1 MDPITI
7 ALIAAGAAAGSG
19 GVVAWVSA
27 RRRRHAQEAMRQA
40 VRTTIPCGT
49 QAPVSLLDL
58 FWDLGSSDFALE
70 ILAHRDLLLD
80 APDQLPALM
89 TELPARIAEA
99 GSYRALVDEIL
110 EAIEEF
116 QRQGASRR
124 AIPALAAPTI
134 KALPAAGETGA
145 LAVVHTTA
153 ASRDWEAW
161 RTGRTAGALGEGTG
175 QDVDVDQVLDAGIGS
190 MLSSLFEG
198 SISQEFR
205 RWSAQREAKKA
216 RAELDRALESLHS
229 VYASLVANDPR
240 TLEFLHD
247 ASRRWDAER
256 NRIEALR
263 AAAPFAER
271 SWAMC
276 ADALLEASSALALQ
290 MAQAAQANVSDTL
303 ARIDGLAAAGNRAMA
318 GYLVYVNRYALLV
331 GRMELCEA
339 QVRAIEGASD
349 RLRAKLGE
357 LRRKGLVSGG

>member
-1 MDPITI
+1 MDPLTI
-7 ALIAAGAAAGSG
+7 ALIAAGAAVAGSG
-19 GVVAWVSA
+19 GVGAWLSSRRQRLA
-27 RRRRHAQEAMRQA
+27 REAMARA
-40 VRTTIPCGT
+40 VRTTIPCGA

-70 ILAHRDLLLD
+70 VLAHRDLLLD
-80 APDQLPALM
+80 TPEQLPALM

-116 QRQGASRR
+116 QRQSAGNRR
-124 AIPALAAPTI
+124 AIPALAAPTV

-145 LAVVHTTA
+145 LAVTQTTA

-161 RTGRTAGALGEGTG
+161 RTGRTSGALGDAAG
-175 QDVDVDQVLDAGIGS
+175 QNVDVDQVLDAGVGS

-198 SISQEFR
+198 NISQEFR
-205 RWSAQREAKKA
+205 RWSAQREAKKV
-216 RAELDRALESLHS
+216 RVELDRALESLHA
-229 VYASLVANDPR
+229 VYANHVAHDPR
-240 TLEFLHD
+240 TLELLHD

-256 NRIEALR
+256 NRIEVLR
-263 AAAPFAER
+263 SAAPYRER

-276 ADALLEASSALALQ
+276 ADTLLEASAMLALQ
-290 MAQAAQANVSDTL
+290 MSQAAQANVSETL
-303 ARIDGLAAAGNRAMA
+303 ARIEALAGEGNRAMA
-318 GYLVYVNRYALLV
+318 GYLVYVNRYALFV
-331 GRMELCEA
+331 GRMQLCEA

-357 LRRKGLVSGG
+357 LRRKGLG